1 MREVY
6 NSSLEP
12 ILIIFSDERNID
24 LMKIMAKEDHQL
36 LTADFIR
43 KKLNVT
49 RKELNARMG
58 GLMPLGIVDKINDQY
73 ELTQQGKEIYESLM
87 MIDDATKIYSRLDA
101 IEILE
106 GRGEEE
112 IAKLID
118 TIVFS
123 KGLKQLIKQTMT
135 QNRFK
140 PKQR

>member
-1 MREVY
+1 M
-6 NSSLEP
+6 EP

>member
-58 GLMPLGIVDKINDQY
+58 GLMPLGIIDKINDQY

-112 IAKLID
+112 IAKLMD

>member
-58 GLMPLGIVDKINDQY
+58 GLMPLGIIDKINDQY

>member
-1 MREVY
+1 
-6 NSSLEP
+6 
-12 ILIIFSDERNID
+12 
-24 LMKIMAKEDHQL
+24 MKIMAKEDHQL
-36 LTADFIR
+36 LTTDFIR

-58 GLMPLGIVDKINDQY
+58 GLMPLGIIDKINDQY

-112 IAKLID
+112 IAKLMD